1 MTAAPAPRTAL
12 TLVTGGSAAQREA
25 TIAACLAAG
34 VPGAAILVSVPVPV
48 PVAVAA
54 RAAIPGPG
62 SDPDPGRAGAAAFTP
77 AAPVAAPAAVRTATG
92 PAPSGLVAVLLEGLP
107 SGQTLLSPCDALHV
121 HRIAPGC
128 LCCTGNLVLRV
139 TLNRILRLRPDRLFI
154 GLAATDHLDQLRSW
168 LQDSP
173 YDQLLELTADLRT

>member
-1 MTAAPAPRTAL
+1 MSAPSARRTAL

-25 TIAACLAAG
+25 AIAARLAQ
-34 VPGAAILVSVPVPV
+34 
-48 PVAVAA
+48 VAA
-54 RAAIPGPG
+54 DA
-62 SDPDPGRAGAAAFTP
+62 
-77 AAPVAAPAAVRTATG
+77 G
-92 PAPSGLVAVLLEGLP
+92 PAHGVSAVLLEGLP
-107 SGQTLLSPCDALHV
+107 SGQTVLSPSDSLPV

-168 LQDSP
+168 LQDPP